1 MRILSILV
9 FLLFSN
15 SVFTQDY
22 FENRLFIKVKD
33 EQRSV
38 YSLVNDV
45 RFEKILPRALV
56 KSLLPVSKHPL
67 LSSTYELI
75 LNESYALDSLV
86 AKIQQL
92 EQIEYAEKVPLYK
105 LFFTPNDPLYSTQW
119 NLAKIQ
125 ADLAWNLGQ
134 GCTQV
139 KIAVTDDGFLMNH
152 EDLVNQWHINTGEIN
167 GNGIDDDGNGYI
179 DDWRGWD
186 AANNDNDPSATAPTN
201 SFFTHGT
208 HVAGIVA
215 AQTHN
220 NKGIAA
226 IGYNCKMIPVKIG
239 LSPSSSLTGA
249 FQGLDYAINASGCDV
264 INMSWGGGA
273 WSATFQTLFN
283 IAKSKGII
291 CVAAAGNSNTSTPMY
306 PASYNHVISV
316 AASGS
321 TDARA
326 SFSNFGS
333 TIDVTAP
340 GVGIPSCLASSITSY
355 GNLSG
360 TSMASPLVAGLCG
373 LMKCY
378 NPMPADSIEACLK
391 RTCDNINAQN
401 PTFIGQLGA
410 GRINAFQALQCLTK
424 KPKSDFIALDTF
436 QCPTKAVR
444 YQAKSFG
451 IPTLT
456 YSWSFPGGNPATSTS
471 ANPIVT
477 YATAGYKSATLITC
491 NSLGCDTMTKTN
503 YVNIDTPKAWLNN
516 RVYTTINAM
525 NVVIAVHF
533 KGRSPFSVTLT
544 DGSNTWTQT
553 NIQSNPYLFS
563 IQPKKDTSILSIS
576 SFSDS
581 SCAGNKYGQDTI
593 YRKLLTKDTTI
604 CVTLKTS
611 QSGALDGFGL
621 SPTSSTNITWTFAN
635 NENVVANWTA
645 GGSPHFWRC
654 ILKFN
659 LSNIPANAVINSASL
674 SLYSKPNASHGWSGQ
689 PTAGTDNSTSISR
702 ITNSWTTTSI
712 ATNAWPSITT
722 QNQVI
727 LAQSPTNNHSYT
739 NVNVKNLIQD
749 LINNGDNGIFLRHVN
764 TPFYN
769 SLIFYSAEETDTS
782 KHPKLVLC
790 YTIPAGSSGGG
801 GSAFCRDSLEV
812 NSAQTGWQ
820 ALQTNGT
827 WGSLTSCNYVTSL
840 FTANAAN
847 FPGMNIGNCLWGPIV
862 ANPSRTY
869 YNSSSQTSTSTSNA
883 DIAVFR
889 KEISIPAGAL
899 IDSVRLWMLSDDF
912 VDSVFIN
919 SKNIY
924 TTPIPI
930 TYGQVLFTKKEV
942 NIGTGLATNYI
953 TIKAGDLGGNY
964 GHYFRMK
971 VYYSKVC
978 NSDCDTSGLV
988 LCMSMDGNAN
998 DSTKYNHHGIVRN
1011 ATLTT
1016 GRNGIA
1022 NTAYYF
1028 NGTSSHISLGIKPML
1043 KPSSATISVWVKP
1056 HTFNSYTGGNANC
1069 ILLTKN
1075 PNNPGSYME
1084 AYSLYLTNRSGPTK
1098 FMTISTHQP
1107 TTNEKW
1113 FLSNQNTSLNQWTH
1127 LVLTFDY
1134 DSLKLY
1140 INGQLDNKTY
1150 KGFNNVYDALDSIM
1164 IGYSANTMNK
1174 NYFKGDMDEL
1184 KMYNRVLTS
1193 SEVQNLYS
1201 KPFTCSCT
1209 SSPPPS
1215 DCDTSGLV
1223 LCMSMDGNAND
1234 STKYAHH
1241 GIVRGATPTA
1251 NRFGIN
1257 NSAYSFNG
1265 ISNYISLG
1273 NKSLLKPNKAT
1284 ISMWVKPNSIS
1295 TSGYGYQLNP
1305 LFVTGNTNSPG
1316 NMCEAYFMG
1325 ISTNG
1330 NTKFHSSSW
1339 NPSPSVSSGGFA
1351 NQSFSLNAWHHMT
1364 TTFDND
1370 SLKIYINGVLDKS
1383 FYKGFATNYSTIDSI
1398 IIAYSGNNTN
1408 NQRWFNGSID
1418 DIKMFNRVLTAAE
1431 VQNLYSKPFT
1441 CSCTSSPPP
1450 SDCDTSQLNTGKVL
1464 HLDFNGNTQDKSGN
1478 NNHATNY
1485 GATPVA
1491 GKDGVANTAYRF
1503 NGTSNYM
1510 QIANSSSLNNF
1521 SGNKITLTAI
1531 LKPRGFYNGAC
1542 KGNSIIMKGNSDYV
1556 HGNYLLRYSPNNGCN
1571 ASADTNENNFYGAF
1585 SSAGGCSLS
1594 AIHNPPYVK
1603 RDTWYCLV
1611 SVYTGDSIITY
1622 INGIRKYSCQYSG
1635 GIGSHNLDVFIGKL
1649 DNATYPY
1656 WLNADVDDIR
1666 IYNRVLAPSEVK
1678 GYCGT
1683 CNTTP
1688 TQLICNNWLKTLNTN
1703 DRVTVGDLDVTG
1715 DKLTVEALVNQ
1726 VDTGSTPSWDD
1737 REIVSKHSHGYNIN
1751 YNLRSSFASV
1761 TTDSS
1766 LNGKGVAGA
1775 DFYYTSAICK
1785 SSLNKTYH
1793 IAMVY
1798 DGVKLSFYRNGFLM
1812 SQVAA
1817 KGNLITNNL
1826 LANISN
1832 YAGITTG
1839 SNNHSTKGYVNEVR
1853 IWNVARTQ
1861 SQIKQFMS
1869 DTLPNPASQTGLL
1882 GYYRFDNLL
1891 NKQGNPTFNG
1901 TIVGG
1906 AQINQTNPNCTLVI
1920 DSCDI
1925 NSQPPVICDTSRR
1938 FTYTQCLNDSLQ
1950 VTLRAGSQYQWSP
1963 KLGLSSDTV
1972 RNPKIY
1978 VTANQRYLVSYLG
1991 AKGCQVID
1999 TIDISV
2005 RPSAIYP
2012 KMEDQL
2018 ICIGDSVQMTIPIY
2032 ATNVQ
2037 WSPNTNISSI
2047 TANNPFFYPT
2057 VNTTYYLQFRD
2068 TFGCLHKDT
2077 FVVNTKVCCPAR
2089 ARFSIPKELLCFG
2102 EDLTIT
2108 NRSKGPITGYNWN
2121 FSNANPNSFA
2131 GANPPVL
2138 KFPAGGTYPLRLI
2151 VTNGICF
2158 DTMTKIVTVVQVFP
2172 NAGKDTTNC
2181 LGAFVTDLGESPI
2194 SDWTYKW
2201 TPTIYLDDPNI
2212 ANPKCSIVNDSVNYV
2227 VEVTD
2232 RNSGCKSYD
2241 TVVVYTNRSI
2251 DSTAQNLR
2259 ICNGDSVLF
2268 NGIQRKTTGNYY
2280 FTIKKADGFCDSFI
2294 NILRLNVLQ
2303 KQVIPLD
2310 TLRKCEQYI
2319 DSKGKKHIQSFIEND
2334 TIKSTSILNCDSM
2347 VYIRHVY
2354 IYKKV
2359 YRDRPSVSGCAP
2371 FRYNGKTYTESKM
2384 RVDSLVIRNI
2394 YLPGCD
2400 TIEYIN
2406 VIVFPKPK
2414 AMITPS
2420 IPNPV
2425 LYKQTVTLSASGGQR
2440 YFWLQTGSTNQD
2452 IDYKINNTQPK
2463 LFTVRVTDEN
2473 ECWDTVSY
2481 LVKGILPD
2489 TCYYGFPNVFSP
2501 NQDNLNDE
2509 YIPNMDECTDVI
2521 VFAIY
2526 DRWGEKVFET
2536 NQLKGWNGYFKGRPA
2551 PMGVYLYYA
2560 EFNTPWGIRK
2570 HKGTFTLMR

>member
-340 GVGIPSCLASSITSY
+340 GVGIPSCLAGSITSY

-410 GRINAFQALQCLTK
+410 GRVNAFQALQCLTK

-456 YSWSFPGGNPATSTS
+456 YSWSFPGGSPATSTS

-712 ATNAWPSITT
+712 ATNAWPSTT
-722 QNQVI
+722 VQNQVT
-727 LAQSPTNNHSYT
+727 LAQSPTTNHSYT

-801 GSAFCRDSLEV
+801 G
-812 NSAQTGWQ
+812 
-820 ALQTNGT
+820 
-827 WGSLTSCNYVTSL
+827 LT
-840 FTANAAN
+840 
-847 FPGMNIGNCLWGPIV
+847 
-862 ANPSRTY
+862 
-869 YNSSSQTSTSTSNA
+869 
-883 DIAVFR
+883 
-889 KEISIPAGAL
+889 
-899 IDSVRLWMLSDDF
+899 
-912 VDSVFIN
+912 
-919 SKNIY
+919 
-924 TTPIPI
+924 
-930 TYGQVLFTKKEV
+930 
-942 NIGTGLATNYI
+942 
-953 TIKAGDLGGNY
+953 
-964 GHYFRMK
+964 
-971 VYYSKVC
+971 
-978 NSDCDTSGLV
+978 
-988 LCMSMDGNAN
+988 
-998 DSTKYNHHGIVRN
+998 
-1011 ATLTT
+1011 
-1016 GRNGIA
+1016 
-1022 NTAYYF
+1022 
-1028 NGTSSHISLGIKPML
+1028 
-1043 KPSSATISVWVKP
+1043 
-1056 HTFNSYTGGNANC
+1056 
-1069 ILLTKN
+1069 
-1075 PNNPGSYME
+1075 
-1084 AYSLYLTNRSGPTK
+1084 
-1098 FMTISTHQP
+1098 
-1107 TTNEKW
+1107 
-1113 FLSNQNTSLNQWTH
+1113 
-1127 LVLTFDY
+1127 
-1134 DSLKLY
+1134 
-1140 INGQLDNKTY
+1140 
-1150 KGFNNVYDALDSIM
+1150 
-1164 IGYSANTMNK
+1164 
-1174 NYFKGDMDEL
+1174 
-1184 KMYNRVLTS
+1184 
-1193 SEVQNLYS
+1193 
-1201 KPFTCSCT
+1201 
-1209 SSPPPS
+1209 
-1215 DCDTSGLV
+1215 
-1223 LCMSMDGNAND
+1223 
-1234 STKYAHH
+1234 
-1241 GIVRGATPTA
+1241 
-1251 NRFGIN
+1251 
-1257 NSAYSFNG
+1257 
-1265 ISNYISLG
+1265 
-1273 NKSLLKPNKAT
+1273 
-1284 ISMWVKPNSIS
+1284 
-1295 TSGYGYQLNP
+1295 
-1305 LFVTGNTNSPG
+1305 
-1316 NMCEAYFMG
+1316 
-1325 ISTNG
+1325 
-1330 NTKFHSSSW
+1330 
-1339 NPSPSVSSGGFA
+1339 
-1351 NQSFSLNAWHHMT
+1351 
-1364 TTFDND
+1364 
-1370 SLKIYINGVLDKS
+1370 
-1383 FYKGFATNYSTIDSI
+1383 
-1398 IIAYSGNNTN
+1398 
-1408 NQRWFNGSID
+1408 
-1418 DIKMFNRVLTAAE
+1418 
-1431 VQNLYSKPFT
+1431 
-1441 CSCTSSPPP
+1441 
-1450 SDCDTSQLNTGKVL
+1450 DCDTSQLNTGKVL

-1478 NNHATNY
+1478 GNHATNY

-1531 LKPRGFYNGAC
+1531 LKPRGFYNGTC

-1556 HGNYLLRYSPNNGCN
+1556 NGNYLLRYSPNNGCN

-1594 AIHNPPYVK
+1594 SIHNPPYVK

-1622 INGIRKYSCQYSG
+1622 INGARRYSCHYSG
-1635 GIGSHNLDVFIGKL
+1635 GLGSHNLDVFIGKL

-1666 IYNRVLAPSEVK
+1666 IYNRVLAPAEVK

-1683 CNTTP
+1683 CNVQP
-1688 TQLICNNWLKTLNTN
+1688 PQINCNSWLKTVNIG
-1703 DRVTVGDLDVTG
+1703 DKVTVGDLDVSG
-1715 DKLTVEALVNQ
+1715 DKLTVEAWVNRENRHTG
-1726 VDTGSTPSWDD
+1726 VDNFSGD
-1737 REIVSKHSHGYNIN
+1737 IVSKHTGPTNSN
-1751 YNLRSSFASV
+1751 YNLRIQQAEITTSNNGYVVTPSFCSYD
-1761 TTDSS
+1761 T
-1766 LNGKGVAGA
+1766 
-1775 DFYYTSAICK
+1775 
-1785 SSLNKTYH
+1785 NKTYH
-1793 IAMVY
+1793 VAMVY
-1798 DGVKLSFYRNGFLM
+1798 DGANLKFYRNGYLM
-1812 SQVAA
+1812 TSVAA
-1817 KGNLITNNL
+1817 SGNLITNNL
-1826 LANISN
+1826 NTTIAD
-1832 YAGITTG
+1832 YAGVTTG
-1839 SNNHSTKGYVNEVR
+1839 QPENMNGYINEVR
-1853 IWNVARTQ
+1853 IWNIARTQ
-1861 SQIKQFMS
+1861 TQLRMYMS
-1869 DTLPNPASQTGLL
+1869 DTLPNPTSQTGLL

-1891 NKQGNPTFNG
+1891 NKQGNTAYNG
-1901 TIVGG
+1901 TLGG
-1906 AQINQTNPNCTLVI
+1906 NAQINQINPNCNLVI
-1920 DSCDI
+1920 DSCGI
-1925 NSQPPVICDTSRR
+1925 IIPPQTDCDTSQLNTGKVLHLDFNGNTQDKSGNNNHATNYGATPVAGKDGVANTAYKFDGVNDYMKVLNSSTLHLNSAFTVTCKMKIDGWNTAPCHGNMIFFKGHTTPSAGNQHIDWVYAPNAFNGGCIPTLDTLHQNLHPASVTAPSPKPYIPYLNSGKWYCFAVVQKNDTLFNYIDGFIVSKTSNTGTGANMYDILIGKSDYATYPYWLNATIDDIRVYNRSLAPAEVKGYCGTCNAAPPSPSDCDTSQLNTGKVLHLDFNGNTQDKSGNNNHATNYGATAVADR
-1938 FTYTQCLNDSLQ
+1938 FGNPNSAYRFNGSTSKMIISNFPTSSSNNLSLSIWFKSNSTSQSSYAGLLDHSHSNGGIYQNWVLQHYQTNKKADLGWRISASAWSNTDNTGPTYDNTKWNHLVAIKNSDTLTYYLNCIKIYSNKFNGTQNILKQFADLNIGFVASWNRYFNGDIDDIRIYHRVLNDQEIKALGDCCSTTTPPPPCDTAQKLTYTQCLNDSLQ

-1963 KLGLSSDTV
+1963 KMGLSSDTV

-1978 VTANQRYLVSYLG
+1978 VTANQRYLVSYIG

-2089 ARFSIPKELLCFG
+2089 ARFSIPKEILCFG

-2121 FSNANPNSFA
+2121 FGNAIPSSFA

-2232 RNSGCKSYD
+2232 RNSGCKAYD
-2241 TVVVYTNRSI
+2241 TAVVYTNRSI

-2319 DSKGKKHIQSFIEND
+2319 DAKGKKHTQSFIEYD
-2334 TIKSTSILNCDSM
+2334 TIRSKSILNCDSM
-2347 VYIRHVY
+2347 VYIRHIY
-2354 IYKKV
+2354 IYKKA
-2359 YRDRPSVSGCAP
+2359 YRDRPPVSGCAP
-2371 FRYNGKTYTESKM
+2371 FRYNGKTYNDSKM
-2384 RVDSLVIRNI
+2384 RIDSLVIRNI

-2414 AMITPS
+2414 AVITPS

>member
-340 GVGIPSCLASSITSY
+340 GVGIPSCLAGSITSY

-410 GRINAFQALQCLTK
+410 GRVNAFQALQCLTK

-456 YSWSFPGGNPATSTS
+456 YSWSFPGGSPATSTS

-712 ATNAWPSITT
+712 ATNAWPSTT
-722 QNQVI
+722 VQNQVT
-727 LAQSPTNNHSYT
+727 LAQSPTTNHSYT

-801 GSAFCRDSLEV
+801 GSSAICESSFQFNGTPTNTVVKIDAKNGAAWKDLYSTNGFTWECWFNLGNRSSSSVTGIESLVGATDAQLCEDIGFHFNWPWAGSGKFNWVVSGQTNCSVPRGVIGTNMTFNANTWYHAAGVMNYSTNTMQLYINGNLVNSGTLTIPMSQRMQNSVAVTIGNQDVNYNPYHTFTPFNGKIDEVRFWNTVRTASEIQANYKQCLAANTPNLVAYFKADEGSGTNTVSKINGNFVGTLQNGATWSTQVDSVKNCNPCGASLCRDSLEV

-820 ALQTNGT
+820 ALQTNGS

-889 KEISIPAGAL
+889 KEISIPVGAL

-971 VYYSKVC
+971 VYFSKVC

-1016 GRNGIA
+1016 GRNGVA
-1022 NTAYYF
+1022 NSAYYF
-1028 NGTSSHISLGIKPML
+1028 NGTSSHISLGVKPML
-1043 KPSSATISVWVKP
+1043 KPSSASISVWVKP

-1265 ISNYISLG
+1265 ISNYIILG

-1325 ISTNG
+1325 ISTSG

-1418 DIKMFNRVLTAAE
+1418 DIKMYNRVLTATE

-1441 CSCTSSPPP
+1441 CNCTSSPPP
-1450 SDCDTSQLNTGKVL
+1450 LLPTATPLSSTPAKSFTSTLMEIRKINREIITMRPTMEL
-1464 HLDFNGNTQDKSGN
+1464 HL
-1478 NNHATNY
+1478 
-1485 GATPVA
+1485 
-1491 GKDGVANTAYRF
+1491 
-1503 NGTSNYM
+1503 
-1510 QIANSSSLNNF
+1510 
-1521 SGNKITLTAI
+1521 
-1531 LKPRGFYNGAC
+1531 
-1542 KGNSIIMKGNSDYV
+1542 
-1556 HGNYLLRYSPNNGCN
+1556 
-1571 ASADTNENNFYGAF
+1571 
-1585 SSAGGCSLS
+1585 
-1594 AIHNPPYVK
+1594 
-1603 RDTWYCLV
+1603 
-1611 SVYTGDSIITY
+1611 
-1622 INGIRKYSCQYSG
+1622 
-1635 GIGSHNLDVFIGKL
+1635 
-1649 DNATYPY
+1649 
-1656 WLNADVDDIR
+1656 
-1666 IYNRVLAPSEVK
+1666 
-1678 GYCGT
+1678 
-1683 CNTTP
+1683 
-1688 TQLICNNWLKTLNTN
+1688 
-1703 DRVTVGDLDVTG
+1703 
-1715 DKLTVEALVNQ
+1715 
-1726 VDTGSTPSWDD
+1726 
-1737 REIVSKHSHGYNIN
+1737 
-1751 YNLRSSFASV
+1751 
-1761 TTDSS
+1761 
-1766 LNGKGVAGA
+1766 
-1775 DFYYTSAICK
+1775 
-1785 SSLNKTYH
+1785 
-1793 IAMVY
+1793 
-1798 DGVKLSFYRNGFLM
+1798 
-1812 SQVAA
+1812 
-1817 KGNLITNNL
+1817 
-1826 LANISN
+1826 
-1832 YAGITTG
+1832 
-1839 SNNHSTKGYVNEVR
+1839 
-1853 IWNVARTQ
+1853 
-1861 SQIKQFMS
+1861 
-1869 DTLPNPASQTGLL
+1869 LL
-1882 GYYRFDNLL
+1882 GKMVWRIRRIGLIA
-1891 NKQGNPTFNG
+1891 Q
-1901 TIVGG
+1901 TI
-1906 AQINQTNPNCTLVI
+1906 
-1920 DSCDI
+1920 
-1925 NSQPPVICDTSRR
+1925 
-1938 FTYTQCLNDSLQ
+1938 
-1950 VTLRAGSQYQWSP
+1950 
-1963 KLGLSSDTV
+1963 
-1972 RNPKIY
+1972 
-1978 VTANQRYLVSYLG
+1978 
-1991 AKGCQVID
+1991 
-1999 TIDISV
+1999 
-2005 RPSAIYP
+2005 
-2012 KMEDQL
+2012 
-2018 ICIGDSVQMTIPIY
+2018 
-2032 ATNVQ
+2032 
-2037 WSPNTNISSI
+2037 
-2047 TANNPFFYPT
+2047 
-2057 VNTTYYLQFRD
+2057 
-2068 TFGCLHKDT
+2068 
-2077 FVVNTKVCCPAR
+2077 
-2089 ARFSIPKELLCFG
+2089 
-2102 EDLTIT
+2102 
-2108 NRSKGPITGYNWN
+2108 
-2121 FSNANPNSFA
+2121 
-2131 GANPPVL
+2131 
-2138 KFPAGGTYPLRLI
+2138 
-2151 VTNGICF
+2151 
-2158 DTMTKIVTVVQVFP
+2158 
-2172 NAGKDTTNC
+2172 
-2181 LGAFVTDLGESPI
+2181 
-2194 SDWTYKW
+2194 
-2201 TPTIYLDDPNI
+2201 
-2212 ANPKCSIVNDSVNYV
+2212 
-2227 VEVTD
+2227 
-2232 RNSGCKSYD
+2232 
-2241 TVVVYTNRSI
+2241 
-2251 DSTAQNLR
+2251 
-2259 ICNGDSVLF
+2259 
-2268 NGIQRKTTGNYY
+2268 
-2280 FTIKKADGFCDSFI
+2280 
-2294 NILRLNVLQ
+2294 
-2303 KQVIPLD
+2303 
-2310 TLRKCEQYI
+2310 
-2319 DSKGKKHIQSFIEND
+2319 
-2334 TIKSTSILNCDSM
+2334 
-2347 VYIRHVY
+2347 
-2354 IYKKV
+2354 
-2359 YRDRPSVSGCAP
+2359 
-2371 FRYNGKTYTESKM
+2371 
-2384 RVDSLVIRNI
+2384 
-2394 YLPGCD
+2394 
-2400 TIEYIN
+2400 
-2406 VIVFPKPK
+2406 
-2414 AMITPS
+2414 
-2420 IPNPV
+2420 
-2425 LYKQTVTLSASGGQR
+2425 
-2440 YFWLQTGSTNQD
+2440 
-2452 IDYKINNTQPK
+2452 
-2463 LFTVRVTDEN
+2463 
-2473 ECWDTVSY
+2473 
-2481 LVKGILPD
+2481 
-2489 TCYYGFPNVFSP
+2489 
-2501 NQDNLNDE
+2501 
-2509 YIPNMDECTDVI
+2509 
-2521 VFAIY
+2521 
-2526 DRWGEKVFET
+2526 
-2536 NQLKGWNGYFKGRPA
+2536 
-2551 PMGVYLYYA
+2551 
-2560 EFNTPWGIRK
+2560 
-2570 HKGTFTLMR
+2570 